1 LSCGSE
7 RIMPGPDAKRLAY
20 ERALLS
26 EIRMLLDYIAAQP
39 DKSLADLGIRDP
51 DHPKAELGFGDILA
65 RLGVIERQVNETDAR
80 PLAPNDAALMIL
92 LRDSLV
98 RKTNPA
104 TGLTIAYTAMVSCS
118 GRGDGSESRATMA
131 QAAYAGLIGAATVH
145 RVMQQIWLCLAL
157 LVAAAAVWESAKVSL
172 GRSLLQNLEGLRTQ
186 QAHME
191 MEKAKLE
198 TSLAP
203 LSEGRLTVDALLDN
217 RKRVVLA
224 AFAACDH
231 PDVIAYYL
239 RQAAAAPETA
249 HEPTAWRQP
258 GAEPVARVASL
269 AMLDGANPTAVGD
282 PLDGKWRIYDTPQAR
297 DVCERD
303 RVLAINFSIVQNDL
317 RLYRTDWP
325 SIAGSAFRA
334 IAHVVR
340 GIAKLGLLG
349 GSHAQ
354 SAQDSGQSPDQ
365 KDVELLVAPVLVVW
379 SNYVLPLLFGCLG
392 SLMFVILDFYRK
404 IRTSRLDP
412 RDTRLGPIRLVL
424 GVVAGTCIGLF
435 FSAAGPSTPGD
446 AATIVASLTL
456 SASGLALL
464 AGFGVESVFNMLDAL
479 ARRMFAGETTAK

>member
-1 LSCGSE
+1 
-7 RIMPGPDAKRLAY
+7 MPEPDGKRLAY

-39 DKSLADLGIRDP
+39 DKDLADLGIKDP
-51 DHPKAELGFGDILA
+51 EHPGSELGVGDILA
-65 RLGVIERQVNETDAR
+65 RLDRIETEANETDAK

-92 LRDSLV
+92 LRDVLV
-98 RKTNPA
+98 RKTSPA
-104 TGLTIAYTAMVSCS
+104 TGLTIAYTAMVSRN
-118 GRGDGSESRATMA
+118 GRGGGSESRATMA
-131 QAAYAGLIGAATVH
+131 QAAYAGLIGAATFH
-145 RVMQQIWLCLAL
+145 RVMQQMWLCLAL

-172 GRSLLQNLEGLRTQ
+172 GRSLLQNLEGLRMQ

-191 MEKAKLE
+191 LEKAKLE
-198 TSLAP
+198 TSWAP
-203 LSEGRLTVDALLDN
+203 PREGPLTVDSLLDGQ
-217 RKRVVLA
+217 KRVVLA

-239 RQAAAAPETA
+239 RQATAAPNAAA
-249 HEPTAWRQP
+249 EPTAGRQP
-258 GAEPVARVASL
+258 DPVSRARVASL
-269 AMLDGANPTAVGD
+269 SMLDGANLTAAGGS
-282 PLDGKWRIYDTPQAR
+282 LDRKWKINEKWRIYDTPQAR

-303 RVLAINFSIVQNDL
+303 RTLAINFSIVQNDL

-325 SIAGSAFRA
+325 SMAGSGFTA
-334 IAHVVR
+334 IASVAR
-340 GIAKLGLLG
+340 GIGRLIHLG
-349 GSHAQ
+349 GSHTQ
-354 SAQDSGQSPDQ
+354 SAQDSGLKSDQ
-365 KDVELLVAPVLVVW
+365 NDVELLVAPVLIVW
-379 SNYVLPLLFGCLG
+379 SNYVLPVLFGCLG

-446 AATIVASLTL
+446 AATVVASLTL

-479 ARRMFAGETTAK
+479 ARKMFADETAGK